1 MIQVMWSS
9 SVSLHFEH
17 RRSAAPKMVSVQ
29 DLCGYKKY
37 FEEASMQFDH
47 QIILIKSSSTDESPS
62 SELSVGDFRPKKDYP
77 PVINGK
83 WTC

>member
-47 QIILIKSSSTDESPS
+47 QDYTDK
-62 SELSVGDFRPKKDYP
+62 VFIHG
-77 PVINGK
+77 
-83 WTC
+83 